1 MERPG
6 PLVVIGSTR
15 QRNGG
20 QLFPPVGK
28 EARHEDVVGA
38 RELAADFGDLRGGLA
53 FCENDFREPD
63 AAQAIEVECVIR
75 LGHSCRGLY
84 P

>member
-1 MERPG
+1 M
-6 PLVVIGSTR
+6 
-15 QRNGG
+15 
-20 QLFPPVGK
+20 
-28 EARHEDVVGA
+28 GA